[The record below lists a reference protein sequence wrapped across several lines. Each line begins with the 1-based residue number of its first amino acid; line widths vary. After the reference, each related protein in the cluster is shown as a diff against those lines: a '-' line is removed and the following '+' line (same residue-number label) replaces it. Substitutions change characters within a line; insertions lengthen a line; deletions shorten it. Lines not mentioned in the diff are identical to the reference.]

1 MQRPTQGHRDC
12 ASLRQ
17 FLARGGDHLV
27 VLVEAAVR
35 EDAVHDD
42 ATHPLQLRVGVGF
55 SLRVGSVGLGGPRR
69 PLVTLSPHFNQRTQ
83 PAPSDKNAVT
93 TTTNLSYA
101 GPGFW
106 QDADLLH
113 TCQVLSTF

>member
-42 ATHPLQLRVGVGF
+42 ATHPLQLREHLGRSELPRSAPEALENWLATFAHF
-55 SLRVGSVGLGGPRR
+55 S
-69 PLVTLSPHFNQRTQ
+69 
-83 PAPSDKNAVT
+83 PSD
-93 TTTNLSYA
+93 S
-101 GPGFW
+101 
-106 QDADLLH
+106 
-113 TCQVLSTF
+113 VLDHYQHKLG